1 MRSLVNWAL
10 QLRLALVLVMLAVAV
25 PQARAQGELRGNE
38 QVASVIE
45 QFILSGHANLSNE
58 VDKERLFQIFT
69 FYHDRDFKPIW
80 TRDSGPKTKAKVL
93 LQALKSASDHG
104 LDPAKYAIPD
114 LEIRFNSTNPEELA
128 EFDLLMTDVFAD
140 FGRDL
145 SQGQV
150 IPSDLDDTHVQPHGP
165 GPLNL
170 IDGAEAASH
179 LGPYLDSLAPQTP
192 QYARLKDKLATYRAI
207 AAMGGWPRIAAG
219 ETLKPGMADAR
230 VPALRRMLAITG
242 DYPGD
247 PNVSSNSYDPDLVAA
262 VQSFQDRHG
271 LSVDG
276 VVGPATHAALDV
288 PVEARIRQM
297 EINMERRRWM
307 PDDLGERYVFVNI
320 ADAFLKVVED
330 RGDHEKTVL
339 GARLVVGKPYTR
351 TPVFSHEMSY
361 VEINPSW
368 GVPASIANKVFL
380 PKVKENPGALL
391 AENIRMFADQTEVD
405 PWSVDWASVNRMPYQ
420 LRQDPGPT
428 NALGRIKFMFPNRHA
443 IYIHDT
449 PSKNLFERDSRFF
462 SHGCMRVQDPVALA
476 ELLLGDQGWTR
487 DRIRAQIDSGQKKVV
502 HLKNKIPVH
511 ITYLTAWV
519 NKDGTV
525 HFRNDV
531 YGRDPQLA
539 AAAFGEI

>member
-1 MRSLVNWAL
+1 MA
-10 QLRLALVLVMLAVAV
+10 A

-45 QFILSGHANLSNE
+45 QFILSGHADLSSQ
-58 VDKERLFQIFT
+58 VDRERLFQIFT

-80 TRDSGPKTKAKVL
+80 TRDSGPKSKAKVL
-93 LQALKSASDHG
+93 LNALKGARDHG

-114 LEIRFNSTNPEELA
+114 LEMRVNSTNPEELA

-150 IPSDLDDTHVQPHGP
+150 IPSELDDTHVQTHGP

-170 IDGAEAASH
+170 IDGAEAADD
-179 LGPYLDSLAPQTP
+179 LRPYLDSLAPQTP

-207 AAMGGWPRIAAG
+207 AFMGGWPRIAPG

-230 VPALRRMLAITG
+230 VPAMRRMLAITG

-247 PNVSSNSYDPDLVAA
+247 PNVTSNSYDPLLVAA
-262 VQSFQDRHG
+262 VQRFQDRHG
-271 LSVDG
+271 LGVDG

-320 ADAFLKVVED
+320 ADAYLKVVED
-330 RGDHEKTVL
+330 RGDREKTVL

-361 VEINPSW
+361 VEINPTW
-368 GVPASIANKVFL
+368 GVPASIANKEFL
-380 PKVKENPGALL
+380 PKLKQNPGALQ
-391 AENIRMFADQTEVD
+391 AQNIRMFADQTEVD
-405 PWSVDWASVNRMPYQ
+405 PWSVNWASLNRMPYQ

-428 NALGRIKFMFPNRHA
+428 NALGRIKFMFPNKHA

-462 SHGCMRVQDPVALA
+462 SHGCMRVQDPLALA
-476 ELLLGDQGWTR
+476 EVLLGDQGWTI
-487 DRIRAQIDSGQKKVV
+487 DRVRAQIDSGQKKVV
-502 HLKNKIPVH
+502 NLKNKIPVH

-531 YGRDPQLA
+531 YDRDPQLA
-539 AAAFGEI
+539 AAAFGES

>member
-1 MRSLVNWAL
+1 VI
-10 QLRLALVLVMLAVAV
+10 LALVLAM
-25 PQARAQGELRGNE
+25 PQARAAGELRGNE

-45 QFILSGHANLSNE
+45 QFITSGHANLSSQ
-58 VDKERLFQIFT
+58 VDGERLFQIFT

-80 TRDSGPKTKAKVL
+80 TRDSGPKTKARVL
-93 LQALKSASDHG
+93 LEALKAAGDHG
-104 LDPAKYAIPD
+104 LNPARYSIRD
-114 LEIRFNSTNPEELA
+114 LEMRIDSRNPEELA
-128 EFDLLMTDVFAD
+128 EFDLLMSDVFAD

-145 SQGQV
+145 SQGHV
-150 IPSDLDDTHVQPHGP
+150 IPSGLEDTHIQTNGP

-170 IDGAEAASH
+170 IDGAEAADD

-219 ETLKPGMADAR
+219 QTLKPGMSDPR
-230 VPALRRMLAITG
+230 VPALRRMLAITA
-242 DYPGD
+242 DYPSD
-247 PNVSSNSYDPDLVAA
+247 PHAASDHYDPDLVAA
-262 VQSFQDRHG
+262 VQAFQARHG
-271 LSVDG
+271 LAVDG
-276 VVGPATHAALDV
+276 VIGPATHAALEV

-307 PDDLGERYVFVNI
+307 PDDLGQRHVFVNI

-330 RGDHEKTVL
+330 IGDREKTIL

-351 TPVFSHEMSY
+351 TPVFSHQMSY

-368 GVPASIANKVFL
+368 GVPASIANKEFL
-380 PKVKENPGALL
+380 PKLKENPGALQ
-391 AENIRMFADQTEVD
+391 AQNIRMFAGQTEVD
-405 PWSVDWASVNRMPYQ
+405 PWSVDWASVSRMPYQ

-428 NALGRIKFMFPNRHA
+428 NALGRIKFMFPNKHS

-449 PSKNLFERDSRFF
+449 PSKNLFERDARFF
-462 SHGCMRVQDPVALA
+462 SYGCMRVQDPQALA
-476 ELLLGDQGWTR
+476 EVLLGDQGWTI
-487 DRIRAQIDSGQKKVV
+487 DRIQAQIDSGKQKVV
-502 HLKNKIPVH
+502 NLKNKIPVH

-519 NKDGTV
+519 NKDGTL

-531 YGRDPQLA
+531 YDRDRRLA
-539 AAAFGEI
+539 AALFGES